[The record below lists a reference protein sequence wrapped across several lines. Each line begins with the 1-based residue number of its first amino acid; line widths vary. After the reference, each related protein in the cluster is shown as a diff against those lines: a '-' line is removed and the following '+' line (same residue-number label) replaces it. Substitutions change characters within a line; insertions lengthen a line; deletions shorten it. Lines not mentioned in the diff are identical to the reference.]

1 MASLIHWPSLAQHRL
16 FRLSHKCLYL
26 VRYPAG
32 PRKFILSFQMSDEQP
47 KKKAKSLKETC
58 FLS

>member
-1 MASLIHWPSLAQHRL
+1 MWVQRLQHRL

-58 FLS
+58 FRS